1 MIEKFVRRR
10 LPFLYNPLLTVYQRL
25 FDADT
30 FRVRAHLR
38 KAIAGLESQ
47 QKVLT
52 FVQVGSNDGFS
63 NDPFCNWIVDAN
75 PIAYFFEPVPSCF
88 ARLVANYSERVDS
101 GVSSRLHFHNEAVTE
116 EGSDLIFYSVSDA
129 AIEELGQNLPYWW
142 DQLGS
147 FDRGHI
153 TKHLDGI
160 LEPFIVQTNVKTVS
174 LQEFVKRERLTSI
187 DILHIDAEGHDFRV
201 LKSLDFSEV
210 QPQLILIEHKHLSSV
225 DRVGLLELLNQWG
238 YRTTLFKSDLIAE
251 K

>member
-1 MIEKFVRRR
+1 M
-10 LPFLYNPLLTVYQRL
+10 
-25 FDADT
+25 
-30 FRVRAHLR
+30 
-38 KAIAGLESQ
+38 
-47 QKVLT
+47 
-52 FVQVGSNDGFS
+52 
-63 NDPFCNWIVDAN
+63 
-75 PIAYFFEPVPSCF
+75 
-88 ARLVANYSERVDS
+88 ANYSERVDS
-101 GVSSRLHFHNEAVTE
+101 GVASRLHFHNEAVTE

-187 DILHIDAEGHDFRV
+187 DILHIDAEGHDLRV